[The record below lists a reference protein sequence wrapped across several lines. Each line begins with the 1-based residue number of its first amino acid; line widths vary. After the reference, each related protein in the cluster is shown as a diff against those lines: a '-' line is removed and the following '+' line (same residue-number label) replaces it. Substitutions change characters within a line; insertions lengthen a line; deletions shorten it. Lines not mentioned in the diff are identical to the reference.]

1 MSNAGLEEA
10 KAGFKTARRDINKLD
25 IQMTPPLRQKAKLK
39 SLLVKVKKVSEKVGL
54 KLKIQKT
61 KIMISGPVTSGQ
73 VDGETMETG
82 IKFILGAPKSLKV
95 VTLVMKLKD
104 TLSLGKKKKKKLY
117 QPRQQNKKQRH
128 YFANKVQLVKA
139 MVFPVVIYGC

>member
-104 TLSLGKKKKKKLY
+104 TLSLGKKKKKNYTNLDSKIKSRDITL
-117 QPRQQNKKQRH
+117 PTKSS
-128 YFANKVQLVKA
+128 
-139 MVFPVVIYGC
+139 

>member
-117 QPRQQNKKQRH
+117 QPRKNIKKQ
-128 YFANKVQLVKA
+128 
-139 MVFPVVIYGC
+139 

>member
-10 KAGFKTARRDINKLD
+10 QAGFKTARRNINKLD
-25 IQMTPPLRQKAKLK
+25 IQMTPSLWQKAKLK

-61 KIMISGPVTSGQ
+61 KIMISGPVRSGQ

-82 IKFILGAPKSLKV
+82 TEFILGAPKSLKM
-95 VTLVMKLKD
+95 VTVAMKLKD
-104 TLSLGKKKKKKLY
+104 TLSLE
-117 QPRQQNKKQRH
+117 NKTKQ
-128 YFANKVQLVKA
+128 KTI
-139 MVFPVVIYGC
+139 PT